1 MPLSTNWPP
10 NVGRQ
15 VLAQVDSTNAEAARL
30 ASSLS
35 GPCWILAL
43 RQTAGRGRRG
53 RAWTD
58 PEGNFAATY
67 VSRPD
72 GTPEQVAQR
81 SFVAAL
87 ALHEALVT
95 VTGRPECFALK
106 WPNDVLCNGAKLA
119 GILLESVGQG
129 AGVAHL
135 AIGIGV
141 NLRHAPK
148 AEEGALRPVNLM
160 SETGVTVTPE
170 EFLDILAPAY
180 AKWEGQLTSFGFA
193 PIRQAWLNAAA
204 KLGERIIARTTH
216 AQHEGTFKGIDQ
228 SGALLL
234 QTAQGQVNIPAA
246 DVFF

>member
-1 MPLSTNWPP
+1 MPLSTNWPTG
-10 NVGRQ
+10 VGRQ
-15 VLAQVDSTNAEAARL
+15 VLAQVDSTNSEAARL
-30 ASSLS
+30 APTLA

-43 RQTAGRGRRG
+43 RQTSGRGRRG

-72 GTPEQVAQR
+72 GPADQVAQR

-87 ALHEALVT
+87 ALHEALLT
-95 VTGRPECFALK
+95 VTGRAECFALK

-141 NLRHAPK
+141 NLRHAPE
-148 AEEGALRPVNLM
+148 AESGALRPVSLL
-160 SETGVTVTPE
+160 SETGIAVTPE
-170 EFLDILAPAY
+170 EFLDILAPAF
-180 AKWEGQLTSFGFA
+180 ARWEHQLTTYGFA

-204 KLGERIIARTTH
+204 KLGESIIARTTH
-216 AQHEGTFKGIDQ
+216 AQHEGTFKGIDDR
-228 SGALLL
+228 GALVL
-234 QTAQGQVNIPAA
+234 QTAQGQISIPAA
-246 DVFF
+246 EVFF